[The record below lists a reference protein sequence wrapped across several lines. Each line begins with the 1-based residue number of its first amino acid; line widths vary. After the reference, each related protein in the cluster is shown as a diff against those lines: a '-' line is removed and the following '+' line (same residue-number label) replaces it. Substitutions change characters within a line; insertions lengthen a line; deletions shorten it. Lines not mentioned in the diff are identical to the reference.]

1 MGRKY
6 VKYMK
11 AKTIKK
17 TTKPDPE
24 ITELFNQM
32 IGEGALDPYVILPKY
47 ESLMAEC
54 VDITKALS
62 NIFVDKKFIPAP
74 LYHDNQASFKQI
86 EQFCRYGSKYL
97 STVTLE
103 REPPRVMPADFKIMS
118 NEDLL
123 ELARAQLGF
132 DPAHLQKLYL
142 DLKSSQIVDKIIT
155 AVRDLNKLMA
165 ADKKKH
171 KKEHHDLEFKESLN
185 DTFITKYPDE
195 YLSPITSITDLDFK
209 QVWLHE
215 HCDYTV
221 RKRFIYG
228 LFLLLDKGNRIVKLI
243 MSPDVDIAK
252 FSEKMVESLQKLKT
266 RIPRCEKAFAKI
278 AKSVNLLQDN
288 FSDYYKDFLVAQ
300 NPNVILENFISDVSV
315 SSKADPDTIRQ
326 FRTIIEHCRSNFMG
340 NNKDPKIEKIFE
352 VLNTNMEIL
361 EKKVKPQQS
370 GSSESAES
378 E

>member
-1 MGRKY
+1 
-6 VKYMK
+6 
-11 AKTIKK
+11 
-17 TTKPDPE
+17 
-24 ITELFNQM
+24 
-32 IGEGALDPYVILPKY
+32 
-47 ESLMAEC
+47 
-54 VDITKALS
+54 
-62 NIFVDKKFIPAP
+62 
-74 LYHDNQASFKQI
+74 
-86 EQFCRYGSKYL
+86 
-97 STVTLE
+97 
-103 REPPRVMPADFKIMS
+103 
-118 NEDLL
+118 
-123 ELARAQLGF
+123 
-132 DPAHLQKLYL
+132 
-142 DLKSSQIVDKIIT
+142 
-155 AVRDLNKLMA
+155 
-165 ADKKKH
+165 
-171 KKEHHDLEFKESLN
+171 
-185 DTFITKYPDE
+185 
-195 YLSPITSITDLDFK
+195 
-209 QVWLHE
+209 
-215 HCDYTV
+215 
-221 RKRFIYG
+221 
-228 LFLLLDKGNRIVKLI
+228 
-243 MSPDVDIAK
+243 MSPDVDITK